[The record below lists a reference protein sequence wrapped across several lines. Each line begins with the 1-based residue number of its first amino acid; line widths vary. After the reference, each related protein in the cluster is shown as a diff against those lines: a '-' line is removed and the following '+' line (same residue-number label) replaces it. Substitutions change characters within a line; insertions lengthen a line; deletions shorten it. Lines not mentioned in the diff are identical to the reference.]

1 MADQAAQPSR
11 QIGSPAPLPAQREAD
26 AARRLRQGLGLFL
39 AALLCFA
46 CYDAFAK
53 HMLTRYPA
61 TVMNLS
67 RYTAVGM
74 LALWVMHRHGDWS
87 ALRWERLR
95 SGKLLLLRSLMLA
108 IVATCFMTALATM
121 PLAEATAI
129 YFTAPLIMVALS
141 PWLLGERVGRVQ
153 WVALLLG
160 FAGMLLIVRPG
171 NALPLAG
178 TVLMAVSAVC
188 YALFQVLTRKL
199 SGVVPTAVQFAY
211 MALFCLVITNLP
223 ALFHPITAWPNAP
236 QLALLL
242 AGGFVSGGAQLL
254 LLQAFQRAS
263 ASTLAPMNYVQLLL
277 AVLISTFWFQRPPD
291 SLALYGMLMISAAGV
306 YLAWPRRQ
314 KHTAHQAP
322 RHDI

>member
-1 MADQAAQPSR
+1 MAEQAVQS
-11 QIGSPAPLPAQREAD
+11 SNPAVALREAD
-26 AARRLRQGLGLFL
+26 ATRRLRQGLGLFL

-53 HMLTRYPA
+53 HMLARYPA

-67 RYTAVGM
+67 RYTAIGV

-87 ALRWERLR
+87 ALRWGRLR

-153 WVALLLG
+153 WVAVLLG

-178 TVLMAVSAVC
+178 TVLMAISAVC

-199 SGVVPTAVQFAY
+199 SGLVPTAVQFAY

-223 ALFHPITAWPNAP
+223 ALFHPITEWPDAP

-277 AVLISTFWFQRPPD
+277 ALLISTFWFQRPPD

-314 KHTAHQAP
+314 KYPAHQAS